1 MLGSEF
7 FLGLNFW
14 NQKYNEGITKWFP
27 LTNDDVNVIFPKQF
41 PSNGDSQAFANGDAL
56 NNVFWVIKAGWGW
69 EDNYLEN
76 YRVIDQLF
84 SNDPSSGAPAQHL
97 APRLSSSWFL
107 EFELLFISRSE
118 YKQMFLEFLYLYV
131 WKKSNDS
138 NWVVIKNGPQIFSR
152 KMYIKMWYAVNG
164 KFPFGP

>member
-7 FLGLNFW
+7 FLGLNFS

-84 SNDPSSGAPAQHL
+84 SNDPSSGGASPTPCAQTFNL
-97 APRLSSSWFL
+97 VISWIWTVVYFSIGVQTNVPWISLSICMREVKWFKLSGYQKRSSDF
-107 EFELLFISRSE
+107 FP
-118 YKQMFLEFLYLYV
+118 
-131 WKKSNDS
+131 
-138 NWVVIKNGPQIFSR
+138 KN
-152 KMYIKMWYAVNG
+152 VH
-164 KFPFGP
+164 